1 MENFEINL
9 YCVLDP
15 TEIGGYLPVL
25 ITGKSRSGVFLG
37 YISGVDIEG
46 ICSGQPNKKLI
57 AKSDIEQ
64 ISIGMILIF
73 LHAYVR
79 IV

>member
-1 MENFEINL
+1 M
-9 YCVLDP
+9 
-15 TEIGGYLPVL
+15 L
-25 ITGKSRSGVFLG
+25 ITGKSRSGDFLG

-46 ICSGQPNKKLI
+46 ICSGQPNIKLI
-57 AKSDIEQ
+57 VKSNIEQ

-73 LHAYVR
+73 FHAYVR